1 MLLAR
6 LGGRKIIKWIL
17 ELQSA
22 TVNLSCACNI
32 VALVPTNRCSI
43 FASFSLSLFHF
54 VETIFKSTY
63 ETSWFKLFIN
73 AKEFTNDRNR
83 RKKRCQFSHGIL
95 SIAFSTIARNTLSFS
110 DADLNYSL
118 IFSFDSFLVVELNQL
133 WPNSE
138 RFIRVQCFIW
148 SIFS

>member
-1 MLLAR
+1 M
-6 LGGRKIIKWIL
+6 
-17 ELQSA
+17 QSA
-22 TVNLSCACNI
+22 TVNFSCACNI
-32 VALVPTNRCSI
+32 VALVLSLYL
-43 FASFSLSLFHF
+43 SFSVN

-73 AKEFTNDRNR
+73 AKEFTNERTN
-83 RKKRCQFSHGIL
+83 KKRCQFSHGIL
-95 SIAFSTIARNTLSFS
+95 SIALSTAIAQNTLHFS

-118 IFSFDSFLVVELNQL
+118 FISFYRFLVVELNQL

-148 SIFS
+148 SILVKWIQTR